1 MENSSRFKKVKSTT
15 HTLFRLLA
23 IYVDFW
29 FFCSIFSD
37 HGKEKRRK
45 RANNNN
51 NNNWYKSSEDLSNG
65 SDRQTCRTRYQQ
77 TPIEIYARF
86 IAVDQV
92 SSPD

>member
-1 MENSSRFKKVKSTT
+1 MR
-15 HTLFRLLA
+15 LA
-23 IYVDFW
+23 ITAMFLSLV
-29 FFCSIFSD
+29 SD

-51 NNNWYKSSEDLSNG
+51 NWYKSSEDLSNG
-65 SDRQTCRTRYQQ
+65 PDRQTCRTRYQQ

-92 SSPD
+92 NTKPTE